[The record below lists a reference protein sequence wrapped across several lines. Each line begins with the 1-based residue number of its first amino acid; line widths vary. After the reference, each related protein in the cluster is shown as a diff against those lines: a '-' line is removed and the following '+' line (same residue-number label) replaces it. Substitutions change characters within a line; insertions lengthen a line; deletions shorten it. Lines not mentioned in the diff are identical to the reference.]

1 MAEENGTGV
10 IGFLLKGLSDRLEV
24 RFAAFGA
31 VYTATLLANGALLLA
46 LRGYH
51 RLHTPMYFLLTTLS
65 LLDVFCPMAAG
76 KDVFLLA
83 VTASEHRLA
92 VIRPLHYAVL
102 MDRRVCVALAAGAWP
117 ARFLNSPLHASFTFT
132 MTFCLSNLVDQY
144 CCDVPPVTGL
154 SRSGGSYVLVA
165 GATLKSRSAEGKRR
179 TWSICTSC
187 LLAVGLFYDP
197 AIITYNRPSFGHS
210 PGSKM
215 LVGMLFGVLNPLID
229 SLRNEEVKLLRQ
241 KLGPL
246 GSLWHP

>member
-10 IGFLLKGLSDRLEV
+10 IGFLLKGLSDLPEV

-46 LRGYH
+46 LRGDH
-51 RLHTPMYFLLTTLS
+51 RLHTLMYFLLNTLS

-76 KDVFLLA
+76 KDVFFLA

-102 MDRRVCVALAAGAWP
+102 MDWSVCVALAAGAWP
-117 ARFLNSPLHASFTFT
+117 TRFLNSPLHVSFSFT
-132 MTFCLSNLVDQY
+132 MTFCLSNLVDRY
-144 CCDVPPVTGL
+144 YCDVP
-154 SRSGGSYVLVA
+154 S
-165 GATLKSRSAEGKRR
+165 GKRR

-197 AIITYNRPSFGHS
+197 AIITYIRPSCGHS
-210 PGSKM
+210 PGSKR
-215 LVGMLFGVLNPLID
+215 LLGMLFGVLNPFID
-229 SLRNEEVKLLRQ
+229 SLKNEEVKLLRQ